1 MSSVI
6 QPLGAAPQM
15 PRPHVNAAGQEAAAA
30 KQGSRRTVYFTKGLG
45 KNPSD
50 GYARTHQYLGEWKDN
65 QWEGKGTLERVD
77 GSRYVGAWVGGK
89 RNGTGTS
96 WQRHKDGSLRKI
108 YAGEWKDDK
117 MHGRGTYNYK
127 NADVYIG
134 EWQNGQRAGVG
145 VCTYAALNRQRVR
158 LAT

>member
-65 QWEGKGTLERVD
+65 Q
-77 GSRYVGAWVGGK
+77 
-89 RNGTGTS
+89 
-96 WQRHKDGSLRKI
+96 
-108 YAGEWKDDK
+108 
-117 MHGRGTYNYK
+117 
-127 NADVYIG
+127 
-134 EWQNGQRAGVG
+134 
-145 VCTYAALNRQRVR
+145 
-158 LAT
+158 